1 MAEHFRIRAA
11 QGALGG
17 DENMRVGF
25 KETGRIRV
33 DIGRRTDGGNRAAV
47 ADQKPAPFMRG
58 VAFNVGKDFVGK
70 AA

>member
-1 MAEHFRIRAA
+1 MAEQFRLRAA

-17 DENMRVGF
+17 DKYMRVGF
-25 KETGRIRV
+25 KETGRIRM
-33 DIGRRTDGGNRAAV
+33 DIGRRTDGGNCPAV

-58 VAFNVGKDFVGK
+58 VAFNIGKDFVGK